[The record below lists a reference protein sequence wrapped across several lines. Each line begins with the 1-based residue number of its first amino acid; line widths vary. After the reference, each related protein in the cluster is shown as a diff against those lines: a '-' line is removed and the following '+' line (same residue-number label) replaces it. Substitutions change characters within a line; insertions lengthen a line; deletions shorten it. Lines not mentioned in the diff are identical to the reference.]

1 MKQLLFAI
9 TAISLSASV
18 SKADILGGFIDG
30 AIGGAIMGDI
40 IGGSD
45 GAWDG
50 AIVGGAVGAIDGAY
64 QEERRD
70 RYYPRYR
77 DQYIYTNPRRQAPA
91 PRSGQI
97 MSSKQLVLEVQ
108 RSLRRLGYNPGPAD
122 GIAGSA
128 TGRAILAYQRDNGL
142 PQDNRIST
150 ALLNHM
156 RQRGG

>member
-1 MKQLLFAI
+1 MKRVLIAMFAI
-9 TAISLSASV
+9 GLSANA
-18 SKADILGGFIDG
+18 SKADIFGGYIDG
-30 AIGGAIMGDI
+30 AIGGAI
-40 IGGSD
+40 IGGIIDGSE

-50 AIVGGAVGAIDGAY
+50 AIVGGAIGAIDGAY
-64 QEERRD
+64 QEGRRD

-77 DQYIYTNPRRQAPA
+77 DRYIYTTPRRQQAPA
-91 PRSGQI
+91 PRGQT
-97 MSSKQLVLEVQ
+97 MTSKQLVYEVQ

-128 TGRAILAYQRDNGL
+128 TARAVQAYKRDNGL
-142 PQDNRIST
+142 PQDNTINT